1 MTIEER
7 IAKYEQAL
15 EEWDADIE
23 ATERDETVD
32 EASDLD
38 LMGRFEHFSPMR

>member
-7 IAKYEQAL
+7 IAMYEEAL
-15 EEWDADIE
+15 DDWDEEIG

-32 EASDLD
+32 EMSDADYHGLHE
-38 LMGRFEHFSPMR
+38 R

>member
-32 EASDLD
+32 ELSDADYHGLHE
-38 LMGRFEHFSPMR
+38 R